1 MYLQNKFKKWYTQVD
16 TILEDVARK
25 EQKRLRKER
34 RYEDITS
41 INLYEIRNYF
51 TRGTRK
57 REKEERKKDHVV
69 KNSKDICL
77 RTIKKKLL

>member
-1 MYLQNKFKKWYTQVD
+1 
-16 TILEDVARK
+16 
-25 EQKRLRKER
+25 LRKER